1 MNARPFLRSTVVEL
15 EDLFATKR
23 ADTDTLN
30 ALKTE
35 LQFRNVP
42 RATALL
48 TRVKAALSGETA
60 LIPPAQPAL
69 FLSPSSPQ
77 PSPSQSPQPHSVV
90 LPKPILKSSEKEPGT
105 RQMALDEAYK
115 VLRVTEGTS
124 WEQVEQARAKIVQ
137 RSHPDALEGL
147 NSDKRAAMLTEARR
161 ANAAYAAIALAR
173 RSL

>member
-1 MNARPFLRSTVVEL
+1 MNARPFLRSTIVEL
-15 EDLFATKR
+15 EDLFATKP

-30 ALKTE
+30 ALKSE

-60 LIPPAQPAL
+60 LIPSAQPSL
-69 FLSPSSPQ
+69 FVAPSSPQ
-77 PSPSQSPQPHSVV
+77 PSPSQSPQLPAMI
-90 LPKPILKSSEKEPGT
+90 LPKPILKSSEKEPGAWP
-105 RQMALDEAYK
+105 MALDEAYK

-124 WEQVEQARAKIVQ
+124 WEQVEQSRAKIVQ

-147 NSDKRAAMLTEARR
+147 NSDKRAAVLTEARR
-161 ANAAYAAIALAR
+161 ANAAYAAIALAK